1 MAKTCKNCQYGTSP
15 DTQVISVMDV
25 EMTLTQDGVDLPIT
39 QQVNILTLIKRQ
51 MNITKS
57 IGDLTWSPMRVTKWN
72 NLYSNR
78 NVL

>member
-39 QQVNILTLIKRQ
+39 Q
-51 MNITKS
+51 
-57 IGDLTWSPMRVTKWN
+57 
-72 NLYSNR
+72 
-78 NVL
+78 